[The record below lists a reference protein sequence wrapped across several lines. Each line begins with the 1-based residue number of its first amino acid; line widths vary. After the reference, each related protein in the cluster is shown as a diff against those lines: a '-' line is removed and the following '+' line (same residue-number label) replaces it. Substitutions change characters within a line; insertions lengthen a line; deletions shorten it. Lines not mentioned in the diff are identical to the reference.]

1 VRYSALMTDERPPQL
16 LGARVATHPSNLIP
30 GIPRFV
36 FSVPEGWVVDA
47 APGALCA
54 VRRPD
59 DADGF
64 WANAIIR
71 HDSIPIE
78 VDFERA
84 AKATWAKLKREVPDA
99 HDVGERL
106 MRFGS
111 RVVYTRGVE
120 MIGPEG
126 RRIAQLQALF
136 FAPVTDGGKVVDFFQ
151 IVGTTT
157 ADENTPNDMDAFIEI
172 IASFR
177 FV

>member
-1 VRYSALMTDERPPQL
+1 MTDELPPHL
-16 LGARVATHPSNLIP
+16 LAARVATHPSNLIP

-36 FSVPEGWVVDA
+36 FSVPEGWVVDE

-71 HDSIPIE
+71 HDSVPRE

-106 MRFGS
+106 MRFGA

-120 MIGPEG
+120 MVGPGG

-136 FAPVTDGGKVVDFFQ
+136 FAPVTDTGKVVDFFQ
-151 IVGTTT
+151 VVGTTI
-157 ADENTPNDMDAFIEI
+157 ADENTPKDMDAFIEI